1 VTSIALP
8 TQAPDATAATATP
21 PPALASGRPNVFV
34 IPAFN
39 EADNLPRLIE
49 DFEARPDLFPPDSRV
64 LIVDDGSV
72 DDTAAIVDRYQGD
85 LPIEV
90 IRMGENQGPG
100 AAFQAGF
107 RAALDYCR
115 DDALVVTLEADTT
128 SDLDALPEMI
138 ARAEAGAELVLARWV
153 MLNVSRVRRALSEG
167 AGLVVRRS
175 LGLEATTVSSFFR
188 VYRASILREGFQHYG
203 DELMVERGF
212 ACKAEILAK
221 LSDLGARI
229 EEVPVGLDS
238 SKRVGKSKMPILRTT
253 FAYWRM
259 VARIRGARTQPIA

>member
-8 TQAPDATAATATP
+8 TRAPDATQA
-21 PPALASGRPNVFV
+21 PAPAEALSPRRPNLFV

-39 EADNLPRLIE
+39 EADNLPHLIE
-49 DFEARPDLFPPDSRV
+49 DLEARPDLFPPESRA
-64 LIVDDGSV
+64 LIVDDGSE
-72 DDTAAIVDRYQGD
+72 DGTADIVDRYQGD

-100 AAFQAGF
+100 AAFRAGF
-107 RAALDYCR
+107 QAALDGCA

-128 SDLDALPEMI
+128 SDLDALPTMI

-153 MLNVSRVRRALSEG
+153 MLNVSRVRQALSEG
-167 AGLVVRRS
+167 AGFVVRRS

-188 VYRASILREGFQHYG
+188 VYRASILRAGFTHYG
-203 DELMVERGF
+203 DELIRERGF

-221 LSDLGARI
+221 LSALGAHV
-229 EEVPVGLDS
+229 EEVPVALDTS
-238 SKRVGKSKMPILRTT
+238 RRIGKSKMPIFRTIL
-253 FAYWRM
+253 AYRRM
-259 VARIRGARTQPIA
+259 VARQRATRNAFAP